1 MGTKLNP
8 SAEGQNSKVKT
19 KEEKSP
25 KKPKSTAE
33 KAKTPEKPKKS
44 VSEPQTMEELLAI
57 SGITS
62 FSLKRGVTITGTVTS
77 ISAKEILVDIGK
89 KSFGIVAEWELDQ
102 VRDYVKQLK
111 VGDKVTAQVINPEN
125 EYGYTVLSFRRASH
139 ETRWERLNEIKE
151 TGEDIEVMG
160 LEPAKGGVLVD
171 WQNLRGFIPS
181 TQLTSE
187 FVSNPSQLI
196 NRRIKVKVI
205 EIDPAINRL
214 VLSQKASAMGVTPT
228 IQKEKLAK
236 IKQNDVVKGTISG
249 IAPFGIFVDVDGIEG
264 LIHISEVAWEKVDNL
279 AGIYKVGAKIEV
291 MILDVNTNEGKL
303 NLSIKRLT
311 PDPWKN
317 ILDRYP
323 MESSVSGK
331 VVRSLPYGIFVQ
343 LEPGIEGLLHIS
355 KLTPGEEPLVGE
367 KIECMVEKIDTVK
380 RKISLTLVPT
390 AKPVGYR

>member
-8 SAEGQNSKVKT
+8 SADGQNSKVKT

>member
-1 MGTKLNP
+1 VGTKLNP
-8 SAEGQNSKVKT
+8 SADGQNSKVKT